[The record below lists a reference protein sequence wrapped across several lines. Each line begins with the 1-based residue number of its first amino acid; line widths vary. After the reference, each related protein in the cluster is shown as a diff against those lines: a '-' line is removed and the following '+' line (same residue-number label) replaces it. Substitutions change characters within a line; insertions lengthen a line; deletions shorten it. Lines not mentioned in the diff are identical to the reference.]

1 MEYYTAALQM
11 VADLVDSFFEVDHFM
26 ERCLKFKCEI
36 EAIVAPYK
44 EVYIRTCR
52 NRKQLKI
59 SSFFIKSSVSHSA
72 MYSVLFSH
80 PENFQPG
87 LLSSH

>member
-1 MEYYTAALQM
+1 MEYYIAALQM

-52 NRKQLKI
+52 NRQ
-59 SSFFIKSSVSHSA
+59 HS
-72 MYSVLFSH
+72 
-80 PENFQPG
+80 
-87 LLSSH
+87 